1 MTKFVYLQVIKEIIQ
16 LQLKVYDIIEERRAK
31 TTKDFVVSRRM
42 AQKNIVKKFTKI
54 SIDRFLTMIFD
65 AYNKITI
72 ESIQKAFKETGH

>member
-1 MTKFVYLQVIKEIIQ
+1 
-16 LQLKVYDIIEERRAK
+16 
-31 TTKDFVVSRRM
+31 M